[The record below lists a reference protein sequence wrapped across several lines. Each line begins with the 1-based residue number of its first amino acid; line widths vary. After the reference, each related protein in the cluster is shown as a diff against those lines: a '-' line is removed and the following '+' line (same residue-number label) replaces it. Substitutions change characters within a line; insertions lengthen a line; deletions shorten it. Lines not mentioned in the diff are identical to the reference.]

1 MKRYIF
7 LIAILFICCN
17 ELPIGEEQFDIRGDF
32 VAQELELPLHNTLTE
47 LNSYQN
53 LGSSINLIVG
63 KNADYESRI
72 LLEFD
77 FADTSYQGLDEI
89 KLILQTNTN
98 FDNDTIKVSIHLL
111 DDDFDESEA
120 NWFKRNNNDWWNNAG
135 GDFSSD
141 SLRMVETKGD
151 SLVITF
157 NYIEL
162 EEIINAKGM
171 IIIPVDSGFS
181 YFHSQESGRSPR
193 FLLVKNDVVTSIQLN
208 DDCHIL
214 TGPEPFYT
222 ESWIG
227 SGIPFYNYAKF
238 VFDSTL
244 IDKKAVYAQL
254 SFAPEHHFIM
264 RDSLQIGVRQ
274 LLEPLDDFNT
284 ETSGLIA
291 LESFSA
297 DDTLFEIDIVQ
308 HIQHIIEH
316 PDSNFGLF
324 IILYPEEYD
333 IANYKIING
342 SHTLKV
348 GYIDP
353 PQGRF

>member
-1 MKRYIF
+1 MKRYIPF
-7 LIAILFICCN
+7 IVILFICCN

-32 VAQELELPLHNTLTE
+32 IAQELELPLHNTLTE
-47 LNSYQN
+47 FDSYQN
-53 LGSSINLIVG
+53 LGSSLNLIVG
-63 KNADYESRI
+63 KNNDYESRI

-77 FADTSYQGLDEI
+77 FSDTSYQGLDEI
-89 KLILQTNTN
+89 KLILRRNTN
-98 FDNDTIKVSIHLL
+98 FNNDTMKVSIHLL
-111 DDDFDESEA
+111 DNAFDESEA
-120 NWFKRNNNDWWNNAG
+120 NWFKRNINDWWDSAG
-135 GDFSSD
+135 GDFDND
-141 SLRMVETKGD
+141 SLRLVETKGD
-151 SLVITF
+151 SLVMTF

-162 EEIINAKGM
+162 EEIINAEGL
-171 IIIPVDSGFS
+171 IIIPVDTGFN
-181 YFHSQESGRSPR
+181 YFRSKESGYTPQ
-193 FLLVKNDVVTSIQLN
+193 FLLVKNDVVTTVQLD

-254 SFAPEHHFIM
+254 SFVPEHHFIM
-264 RDSLQIGVRQ
+264 RDSFQIGVRQ

-291 LESFSA
+291 LEMFSA

-324 IILYPEEYD
+324 ILLYPEEYD
-333 IANYKIING
+333 IANYKMING

-348 GYIDP
+348 GYISP